1 MVTSERDRLCSEVT
15 QKDSRIQ
22 ALLEEIGKTT
32 EDLATVQLNY
42 QNTVQELQDFK
53 ILCVELEQKYKT
65 VQEENEKM
73 NQQVGSLSRET
84 ENLRLSLDTVRTEVG
99 WCKIVI

>member
-22 ALLEEIGKTT
+22 GLLEEIGKTK
-32 EDLATVQLNY
+32 EDLAIAQVNY
-42 QNTVQELQDFK
+42 QNTVQEREDFK
-53 ILCVELEQKYKT
+53 ILSVELEQKYKT

-73 NQQVGSLSRET
+73 NQQVGNLSREV
-84 ENLRLSLDTVRTEVG
+84 ENLHLSLDAVKTEVG
-99 WCKIVI
+99 WCKIVV